1 MDKGI
6 EYLHEFLND
15 KKSLMIA
22 PAGHGKTHCIAQCV
36 SLSGGC
42 SLILTH
48 THAGIASLKAK
59 FSKSNINLQ
68 SYHLETITGFVQHYV
83 TSFVKSSEIP
93 EISNNS
99 YFDVIVNKGIKL
111 FSTKI
116 VQTIIKNSYSCLF
129 VDEYQ
134 DCTTE
139 QNSIIMEI
147 AKYLPTHLFGDEMQ
161 GIFTFNGQRTV
172 SFHNDLPG
180 FTHYKILTTPW
191 RWKVD
196 GNSEALGYEILRYR
210 HLLELVPHAI
220 TLTSNPQAS
229 FNVACI
235 DETRQDYYTYVGK
248 IIRNIYSDSILLII
262 PSGKDF
268 GTIYQRLKIRDRLGL
283 RHTFKLIEALD
294 DKSFYSAAQS
304 ADDLI
309 KSIHR
314 KRTPIKEIS
323 KFIEGLSF
331 TKTDVSSWINNN
343 KIVHKRSKE
352 LSALSVELE
361 NKVNSFI
368 GTPSTKTLLSII
380 EFYSDKINLLPKRE
394 NLFYSIVKVMK
405 DSIINNKSIYDEMVS
420 YKNRVR
426 RSGRAI
432 QGKCIAT
439 TLLTKGLEFDHVV
452 ILGADKFKD
461 CKNFYVAISR
471 ACKSLTIFTNSYRL
485 RFNA

>member
-1 MDKGI
+1 MDKGL
-6 EYLHEFLND
+6 EYLHDFLND
-15 KKSLMIA
+15 RKSLMIA
-22 PAGHGKTHCIAQCV
+22 PAGHGKTHCIANCV
-36 SLSGGC
+36 SMSRGC

-48 THAGIASLKAK
+48 THAGIASLKTK
-59 FSKSNINLQ
+59 FSKANINPQ

-83 TSFVKSSEIP
+83 TSFIKSSEIP
-93 EISNNS
+93 EVNDKS
-99 YFDVIVNKGIKL
+99 YFEVIIEKGKRL
-111 FSTKI
+111 FSTTI
-116 VQTIIKNSYSCLF
+116 VRTIIKNSYSCLF

-134 DCTTE
+134 DCTIE

-147 AKYLPTHLFGDEMQ
+147 ADCLPTHLFGDEMQ

-180 FTHYKILTTPW
+180 FTHYKMLTTPW
-191 RWKVD
+191 RWKNE

-210 HLLELVPHAI
+210 HLLELDPHSI

-229 FNVACI
+229 FNVSCI
-235 DETRQDYYTYVGK
+235 DETRQDYYSYVGK
-248 IIRNIYSDSILLII
+248 IIRGIYSDSVLII
-262 PSGKDF
+262 APSGINF

-283 RHTFKLIEALD
+283 RNTFKLIEALD
-294 DKSFYSAAQS
+294 DKSFYSVAQS

-314 KRTPIKEIS
+314 KRKPIKEIS

-331 TKTDVSSWINNN
+331 TKTDISSWINNN

-352 LSALSVELE
+352 QSALSVELE
-361 NKVNSFI
+361 DEVNSFM
-368 GTPSTKTLLSII
+368 GTTSTKTLLRIV
-380 EFYSDKINLLPKRE
+380 EFFSVTIKLLPKRE
-394 NLFYSIVKVMK
+394 NLFYSLVKVMK
-405 DSIINNKSIYDEMVS
+405 NSIVNNKSVYDEMVS

-452 ILGADKFKD
+452 ILGADKFED
-461 CKNFYVAISR
+461 CKNFYVSLSR
-471 ACKSLTIFTNSYRL
+471 ARKSLTIFTNSYNIK
-485 RFNA
+485 FTH